1 VTRRQFIT
9 LLGGAAAAW
18 PLAGHAQPSVMPS
31 IGFLGVRSRTES
43 AHLLA
48 AFLKGLTE
56 NGYIEGRN
64 LAVEYRWADG
74 RYDRLPAMAG
84 DLVDHNVAV
93 IFAGGAPAVPA
104 AIAATTRIPIVFMT
118 GDDPVKAGFVAS
130 LNRPGGNLTG
140 ITLLTAALES
150 KRFGLLH
157 DLGLQASSIG
167 VLLNPN
173 YPAAAGQLS
182 DIEKAARAN
191 GLTLH
196 VLRSG
201 TDQEIDAAF
210 ESVAQKRIP
219 ALMVL
224 SDPFFNTRRDKLVM
238 LAARYSIPAIY
249 PLREYAVAGGLMSYG
264 IDLPDA
270 YRQAGLYVGRILKG
284 AKPSELP
291 VLQPTKF
298 QFVINWK
305 TASRLGLSIPPGVLA
320 IADEVIE

>member
-1 VTRRQFIT
+1 MRRREFIT
-9 LLGGAAAAW
+9 LFLSAAAAW
-18 PLAGHAQPSVMPS
+18 PLAARAQPSVMAS
-31 IGFLGVRSRTES
+31 IGFLGVRSPTES

-48 AFLKGLTE
+48 AFHKGLTE

-64 LAVEYRWADG
+64 LGVEYRWADG
-74 RYDRLPAMAG
+74 QYDRLSAMAG

-157 DLGLQASSIG
+157 DLGLRASSIG

-191 GLTLH
+191 GRCYTFFGAAPIRRSMPHSNPLLRNGS
-196 VLRSG
+196 LRSWC
-201 TDQEIDAAF
+201 
-210 ESVAQKRIP
+210 SVIRSSIHAVIS
-219 ALMVL
+219 L
-224 SDPFFNTRRDKLVM
+224 SCWRHAIRFLRFT
-238 LAARYSIPAIY
+238 LA
-249 PLREYAVAGGLMSYG
+249 
-264 IDLPDA
+264 
-270 YRQAGLYVGRILKG
+270 
-284 AKPSELP
+284 
-291 VLQPTKF
+291 
-298 QFVINWK
+298 
-305 TASRLGLSIPPGVLA
+305 
-320 IADEVIE
+320 